1 MMGPGRRGP
10 GFTLM
15 EMLVVMA
22 IVGIL
27 SSLLITGVRAARGRG
42 KIAKTRTMID
52 GLSLSIK
59 QYEID
64 HGDYPRGAGGT
75 ASAEALH
82 KALTSAKWPGAYEF
96 TNKEAQ
102 DTDGNGEREIVD
114 AWGGPISYYH
124 NRSYSGPP
132 RATTF
137 RLISKGP
144 DGVQGTDDDVDNF
157 E

>member
-1 MMGPGRRGP
+1 MGLGRSMP

-22 IVGIL
+22 IIGVL
-27 SSLLITGVRAARGRG
+27 SSLLITGVMAARGRG
-42 KIAKTRTMID
+42 KIARTRALID
-52 GLSLSIK
+52 RLSLAIK

-64 HGDYPRGAGGT
+64 HGDYPPGAGGT

-82 KALTSAKWPGAYEF
+82 KALTSAKWPGAHEF
-96 TNKEAQ
+96 TAKEAR
-102 DTDGNGEREIVD
+102 DTDGNGQPEIID
-114 AWGGPISYYH
+114 AWGRPISYHH
-124 NRSYSGPP
+124 NRTYSGPP

-144 DGVQGTDDDVDNF
+144 DGVQGTDDDVDNL

>member
-1 MMGPGRRGP
+1 MMGLGRRGP

-22 IVGIL
+22 IIGIL
-27 SSLLITGVRAARGRG
+27 SSLLITGVMAARGRG
-42 KIAKTRTMID
+42 KIAETKAFID
-52 GLSLSIK
+52 RLSLFIK

-64 HGDYPRGAGGT
+64 HGDYPSGAGGA

-82 KALTSAKWPGAYEF
+82 KALTSAKWPGAHEF
-96 TNKEAQ
+96 TAREAG
-102 DTDGNGEREIVD
+102 DTDGNGELEIID
-114 AWGGPISYYH
+114 AWGGPISYHH

-144 DGVQGTDDDVDNF
+144 DGVQGTNDDVDNLD
-157 E
+157 